1 MYAREA
7 EALFKL
13 NDISLTTLRT
23 AVLLGAYHGC
33 DGDHAPENI
42 YYTVACRI
50 GSLLKLPNLNE
61 PSSFHREVEIRGKKT
76 PLVQVS
82 KTEEVLTEG
91 SVIVWWTLVM
101 IDVWA
106 SNGAG
111 LPRLL
116 HHKNEIPFPIPEAA
130 FLRMRDAVVQPPIF
144 TTPDS
149 TTSIF
154 AETIKLNSILADIAQ
169 LNTSTANQSL
179 SSFEIHSAT
188 ELLAERLEHWRQNLP
203 PVLRDS
209 PLNLAFHA
217 SAGTGGA
224 FVALYLGYY
233 HFAQLLYYRYLHMP
247 NLPEGVVSPTV
258 KEPQSFAESCRIN
271 STLLCE
277 IVYRAYSTPGAEV
290 YYSMVGHVLV
300 IASTVQLHILLFSD
314 KSEEVNAARRRLE
327 QNFRILCHLQ
337 TLWRALDVSLG
348 RFQAFHTACMKSKAN
363 PTVDFRLDK
372 WMVRFLMEFSKPIDE
387 RPEDQTE
394 NSAYSND
401 YEFYASA
408 DNAVQDDESGAFD
421 LRRFSVANFGID
433 F

>member
-1 MYAREA
+1 
-7 EALFKL
+7 
-13 NDISLTTLRT
+13 
-23 AVLLGAYHGC
+23 
-33 DGDHAPENI
+33 
-42 YYTVACRI
+42 
-50 GSLLKLPNLNE
+50 
-61 PSSFHREVEIRGKKT
+61 
-76 PLVQVS
+76 
-82 KTEEVLTEG
+82 
-91 SVIVWWTLVM
+91 M

-116 HHKNEIPFPIPEAA
+116 HHKNDIPFPISEAV
-130 FLRMRDAVVQPPIF
+130 FLRMRDGIGIQSPTFNP
-144 TTPDS
+144 PDS

-169 LNTSTANQSL
+169 LNASAANQSL
-179 SSFEIHSAT
+179 SSSDIHSAT
-188 ELLAERLEHWRQNLP
+188 ELLAERLENWRQNLP
-203 PVLRDS
+203 SVLRDS

-224 FVALYLGYY
+224 YVALYLGYY
-233 HFAQLLYYRYLHMP
+233 HFAQLLYYRYLHLP

-258 KEPQSFAESCRIN
+258 KEPQSFADQCRIN

-314 KSEEVNAARRRLE
+314 RTEEVNAARRRLE
-327 QNFRILCHLQ
+327 QNFRILCRLQ
-337 TLWRALDVSLG
+337 TLWRALDVSFG
-348 RFQAFHTACMKSKAN
+348 RFEAFHTACMKSKAN
-363 PTVDFRLDK
+363 PTIDFRLDK

-387 RPEDQTE
+387 RPEDEAE
-394 NSAYSND
+394 NSADPNQSR
-401 YEFYASA
+401 FYFSA
-408 DNAVQDDESGAFD
+408 DNVVQDDEGGAFD
-421 LRRFSVANFGID
+421 LRRFSVANFGIE